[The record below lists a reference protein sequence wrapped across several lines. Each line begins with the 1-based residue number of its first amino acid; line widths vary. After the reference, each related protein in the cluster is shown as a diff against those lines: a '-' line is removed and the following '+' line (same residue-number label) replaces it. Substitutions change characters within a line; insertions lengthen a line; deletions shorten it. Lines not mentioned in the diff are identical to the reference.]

1 MPSLWRPLP
10 ILVGKKRRDSIVLL
24 PGGGRCPQVRGPD
37 KERVLLYTCIFFII
51 VIQSGQFD
59 WMLRT
64 LLEIYEN
71 HPPEDVS
78 VTALAVFGLLK
89 ASAILKCVRMFFKAN

>member
-1 MPSLWRPLP
+1 
-10 ILVGKKRRDSIVLL
+10 
-24 PGGGRCPQVRGPD
+24 
-37 KERVLLYTCIFFII
+37 
-51 VIQSGQFD
+51 
-59 WMLRT
+59 MLRT

-89 ASAILKCVRMFFKAN
+89 ASAILKCVGDQTEVLTPQIISVWCCRMELMLKELVK